1 MLGSLDNVLLGML
14 FCSGGNLI
22 HATIPL
28 SRELSDSQE
37 AVSALQDKSQESFV
51 ILLTHFCPALF
62 PYWFQ
67 ATAKLLIEQKLYLK
81 PISPL

>member
-1 MLGSLDNVLLGML
+1 ML
-14 FCSGGNLI
+14 FSSGGKVI
-22 HATIPL
+22 HAASPL
-28 SRELSDSQE
+28 SRELNDSQE
-37 AVSALQDKSQESFV
+37 VVSALQDKSQNSFA
-51 ILLTHFCPALF
+51 ILLNHFCTTLL